1 MDDWVERAMA
11 RMPNV
16 PALFGWLGLNRRG
29 EWLIQGEVIRHRRI
43 VDTIARN
50 YGVDEHGRWFFQ
62 NGPQRGYITL
72 EYAPLIARVQTDDR
86 LVTHTGQPIDKAR
99 ALYLDEDSNAVLDS
113 DAGAVLIQGADLA
126 WVLEH
131 LRADGSDAEVE
142 EAALAEAM
150 EAAPGSRT
158 GLELVFAGERL
169 PVHRCDRADMG
180 ETLGFVAEPAPREGE
195 NSN

>member
-50 YGVDEHGRWFFQ
+50 YGVDEYGRWFFQ

-72 EYAPLIARVQTDDR
+72 EYAPLIARVQADDR

-99 ALYLDEDSNAVLDS
+99 GLYLDEDSNAVLDS

-131 LRADGSDAEVE
+131 LRASGSDAEVE
-142 EAALAEAM
+142 EAALAEAL
-150 EAAPGSRT
+150 EAAPGRPT

-169 PVHRCDRADMG
+169 PVHRCDRADMPA
-180 ETLGFVAEPAPREGE
+180 TLGFVAEPAPRDGE

>member
-1 MDDWVERAMA
+1 MEDWVERAMA

-50 YGVDEHGRWFFQ
+50 YGVDEYGRWFFQ

-72 EYAPLIARVQTDDR
+72 EYAPLIARVQADDR